1 MAERAMTD
9 KAVRGVSAPLL
20 EVEALTKIFVTGRLW
35 GGRARRV
42 RAVEGVSFR
51 LARGET
57 LAVVGESGSG
67 KSTLGRMVLGLIRP
81 TSGEV
86 RLEGRR
92 IDHLPPRLFH
102 PLRQRLQIVFQD
114 PAGSFNPRLRLREA
128 LAEPLRNFRLAR
140 GVELEGRLAELVA
153 QVGLSPALLD
163 RYPHELSGGQRQRL
177 AIARALAPR
186 PDLIVLD
193 EAVSALDVSVKA
205 QIINLLVE
213 LQARLGLSYLFISH
227 DMAVV
232 AHIADRV
239 AVMYLGRLVET
250 GPTRAVFTTPRHP
263 YTKSLLDAVP
273 VPDPAHPRP
282 PLALREAGAPPERGC
297 RFASRCPRVVPLCR
311 EAEPPWQGS
320 AANGVACHRPL
331 A

>member
-9 KAVRGVSAPLL
+9 KAVRGASAPLL

-35 GGRARRV
+35 GGSARRV
-42 RAVEGVSFR
+42 RAVEGVSFT
-51 LARGET
+51 LSRGET

-86 RLEGRR
+86 RLEGAR

-140 GVELEGRLAELVA
+140 GVELEERLAELVA
-153 QVGLSPALLD
+153 QVGLSAALLD

-205 QIINLLVE
+205 QIINLLVA

-232 AHIADRV
+232 THIADRV

-250 GPTRAVFTTPRHP
+250 GPTRAVFTAPRHP

-297 RFASRCPRVVPLCR
+297 RFASRCPWVIPLCR
-311 EAEPPWQGS
+311 ETEPPWQGS